1 MTTILDARGLN
12 CPLPVL
18 KANKA
23 LKAMAAGE
31 TLTVLA
37 SDPAA
42 PKDFE
47 AFCSATGHRLIAIE
61 HRDGEFVIAVRK
73 AAAAS

>member
-1 MTTILDARGLN
+1 MATILDARGLS

-18 KANKA
+18 KANKS

-31 TLTVLA
+31 MLTVLA

-42 PKDFE
+42 PKDFQ
-47 AFCSATGHRLIAIE
+47 AFCTTTGHQLIAIE
-61 HRDGEFVIAVRK
+61 HHDGEFTIVVRK
-73 AAAAS
+73 AAAAD